1 MLSCP
6 TVVLLLTD
14 SPAGKLPDPDR
25 DEGGLTSMDPASVTG
40 SLPGD
45 VMTSGMLSPL
55 TSGAGMPRKLTVPL
69 LAVLVLTILRDA
81 L

>member
-1 MLSCP
+1 
-6 TVVLLLTD
+6 
-14 SPAGKLPDPDR
+14 
-25 DEGGLTSMDPASVTG
+25 
-40 SLPGD
+40 
-45 VMTSGMLSPL
+45 MTSGMLSPL